1 MSAAEEANMLET
13 GETREVLGELF
24 RRVNHQD
31 IAVAQ
36 LRAGQES
43 LEKKMD
49 SIGDSIKA
57 FGEQIHKGTDW
68 PLIWTAMGV
77 VLAFIA
83 GMGTLVTVP
92 MHDRLTRLE
101 AFEVRAI
108 EDGKTIAMLQERSE
122 WTRLATVGR

>member
-1 MSAAEEANMLET
+1 MSAAEEADMLET
-13 GETREVLGELF
+13 GETRQVLGELF

-68 PLIWTAMGV
+68 PMIWTALGV
-77 VLAFIA
+77 LFAFCG
-83 GMGTLVTVP
+83 GMGTLVTLP
-92 MHDRLTRLE
+92 MHNRIARLE
-101 AFEVRAI
+101 DERTSLQQVQ
-108 EDGKTIAMLQERSE
+108 IATAVLQERTE
-122 WTRLATVGR
+122 WMRVASK

>member
-1 MSAAEEANMLET
+1 MSAAEEEDMLAT
-13 GETREVLGELF
+13 GETKQVLGELF

-68 PLIWTAMGV
+68 PMIWTALGV
-77 VLAFIA
+77 LFAFCG
-83 GMGTLVTVP
+83 GMGTLVTLP
-92 MHDRLTRLE
+92 MHDRIARLE
-101 AFEVRAI
+101 RFEERAI
-108 EDGKTIAMLQERSE
+108 EDGKMIAMLQERSE
-122 WTRLATVGR
+122 WLRLAAK